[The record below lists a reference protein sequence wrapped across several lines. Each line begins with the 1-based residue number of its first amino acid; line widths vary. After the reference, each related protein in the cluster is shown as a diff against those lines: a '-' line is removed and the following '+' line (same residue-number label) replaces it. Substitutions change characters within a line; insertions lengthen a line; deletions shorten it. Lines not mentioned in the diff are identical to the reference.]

1 MRTLDSKCYNRCI
14 TMNNFE
20 IIDTTADVGI
30 RAFSADW
37 PSLYVNAAMGML
49 SLITDIKKIEE
60 RLTREISI
68 IAPDRETLLAGWLN
82 ELIYLFDAEMLLF
95 CRFEI
100 VKIGKSQ
107 LKARCFGEK
116 ADRSRHE
123 IKRGIKSATY
133 HKLKVEKMKD
143 GSYMAEMIFDI

>member
-1 MRTLDSKCYNRCI
+1 MK
-14 TMNNFE
+14 NFE
-20 IIDTTADVGI
+20 IIDTTADIGI
-30 RAFSADW
+30 RAFGTDW
-37 PSLYVNAAMGML
+37 SSLYANAAMGML
-49 SLITDIKKIEE
+49 NLITNIEKIEG

-68 IAPDRETLLAGWLN
+68 TAPDRETLLAGWLN

-100 VKIGKSQ
+100 VKISKSQ
-107 LKARCFGEK
+107 LKARCYGEK
-116 ADRSRHE
+116 ADLSRHE

-143 GSYMAEMIFDI
+143 GSFKAEVIFDI